1 MTPGDR
7 LRASGPI
14 MADNASWKS
23 PVEMPF
29 RYRTGNSPSRL
40 TEHRAHFGNMVDV
53 KRILSAGSGVAI
65 RSRSLGRL
73 DIRSANSRLDL
84 PLWPKSMPHNPLS
97 AILQMFSRKTGD
109 KPISFRFQRFP
120 RHPVSIFPGKICQ
133 SVRYRSRLAKRQDRC
148 IVLHRRIAPCR
159 VLGQVLGQVLAG
171 FNTRHNTPPFKSR
184 HHTYFRIAQNN
195 GMTDGTIV
203 KVHRSGR
210 GAKHPA
216 FVSRHQS
223 DQSVGGTGHHPPK
236 RSLRLSAADI
246 AT

>member
-14 MADNASWKS
+14 MADNAFRKS

-40 TEHRAHFGNMVDV
+40 TEHRAHFGNMVRQADLFC
-53 KRILSAGSGVAI
+53 RIGCRNPVAQP
-65 RSRSLGRL
+65 GPL
-73 DIRSANSRLDL
+73 DIRSANPRLDL

-97 AILQMFSRKTGD
+97 AIFQMFSRKTGD
-109 KPISFRFQRFP
+109 KPISFRFQRF
-120 RHPVSIFPGKICQ
+120 RQHPASTFPGKICQ

-148 IVLHRRIAPCR
+148 IVLHRRIAPCH
-159 VLGQVLGQVLAG
+159 VLAG
-171 FNTRHNTPPFKSR
+171 FNPRHNTPPFKSR
-184 HHTYFRIAQNN
+184 HHTYSRIAQNN

-216 FVSRHQS
+216 FASRHQS